1 MNTKKIY
8 KDVTKQLN
16 KSQAV
21 LLVVE
26 EISEL
31 ISEISLIIS
40 SNYDYDDLCEE
51 VADVRIMTN
60 LIKKTF
66 GISDEM
72 ISKYQKDLKPDFK
85 KNYKTH
91 TTKENI
97 KSCIVSLTDFQKV
110 ICKKVRGRH
119 NKKDIAMAIANVEL
133 SINYLA
139 KQGFIKP
146 KDCDEWEKKKLKRMQ
161 KRIKKNQIM

>member
-40 SNYDYDDLCEE
+40 SNYNYDDLCEE

-66 GISDEM
+66 DISDE
-72 ISKYQKDLKPDFK
+72 IIVKYQKDLKSDFK
-85 KNYKTH
+85 KYYKTH

-133 SINYLA
+133 SMNYLA

-146 KDCDEWEKKKLKRMQ
+146 KDCDKWEKKKLKRMQ